1 MSRISCTALIPAGVE
16 DVWAV
21 LARFGDIS
29 EWGTGVSQSSL
40 LTEALD
46 GPGATRRVQVGR
58 NALRETITRWQPPVA
73 LGYDITG
80 LPPVVRQASNTWGLA
95 QEGAGTRVTLTSEV
109 TTKGGPL
116 VSRLV
121 ARRLGTAGKQLLA
134 GLQRHLTDAG
144 ASS

>member
-1 MSRISCTALIPAGVE
+1 MARTSCTVLLPVVLE
-16 DVWAV
+16 DVWAR

-40 LTEALD
+40 LTDASD

-58 NALRETITRWQPPVA
+58 NALRETITQWQPPRS
-73 LGYDITG
+73 LGYSIEG
-80 LPPVVRQASNTWGLA
+80 LPPVVRQASNMWVLSAEAG
-95 QEGAGTRVTLTSEV
+95 GTRVTLTSSV

-121 ARRLGTAGKQLLA
+121 VRRLGKAGKQLVG
-134 GLQRHLTDAG
+134 GLEHHLVAG